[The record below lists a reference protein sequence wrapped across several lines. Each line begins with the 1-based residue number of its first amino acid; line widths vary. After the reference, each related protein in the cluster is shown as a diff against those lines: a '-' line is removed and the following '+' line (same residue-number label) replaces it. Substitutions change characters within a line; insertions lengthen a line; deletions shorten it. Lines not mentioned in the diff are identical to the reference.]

1 MTIYRVS
8 LSARSTSSCST
19 NHSGHNETLRRWRQG
34 RATRRS
40 PHRGTTHAQD
50 TRGPRQDTAE
60 RLAVRTRWA
69 NRAKKPELQLLI
81 SKPRRVPDRPVSN
94 EPYLSLSFGPHAIH
108 PVRPAMPLAEFSKN
122 TECNYFFL
130 SPLDVTTV
138 NKNPLQKVS

>member
-1 MTIYRVS
+1 MKRCAAGGRDEPHDGPLTGAHNTRTRHERTT
-8 LSARSTSSCST
+8 A
-19 NHSGHNETLRRWRQG
+19 GHG
-34 RATRRS
+34 RAGHGNKRC
-40 PHRGTTHAQD
+40 HA
-50 TRGPRQDTAE
+50 

-69 NRAKKPELQLLI
+69 NGAKKPELQLLI